1 MRAGKV
7 RSKSSAV
14 GGAHRVS
21 EAKGNA
27 LMRDRA
33 VGSDRDIQSGGQR
46 HFLLLQGPCGQFFSE
61 LKTSLTAQGH
71 RCTRVAINGGD
82 YVNGVRAG
90 ILPFRA
96 SFADWPH
103 WLEDFARR
111 EGVTDLICYGDCR
124 PYHRAAIQVLKPA
137 GVAVHVLEEGYL
149 RPNWVT
155 CESEGVNGFSALT
168 RIDLGRVDP
177 SALSD
182 PLIRPEVELKGTH
195 WHYILSGFLYYFWTF
210 LLTPAFPRYESHR
223 DIDIVGEAAL
233 WLGRYVT
240 MPWRRFKT
248 RKALEAIKNLGRPIH
263 LVLLQLNGDSQI
275 RVHSSFDSTRDFAE
289 FCIAE
294 FAAGASPETILV
306 FKNHPLDN
314 GIIRLE
320 QVIADA
326 ARRSGIEDRVFF
338 VETGKLVPLLE
349 SAISVTAV
357 NSTACHQALLRS
369 IPTMVLGR
377 AVFNH
382 PQVTAQGRLADF
394 FRLRPMKDRG
404 AYEKLVNLMRATC
417 QFNGGFYSQQGRD
430 ALMPGLTRAL
440 AEGLPLPQS
449 FELPANVRRG
459 DRRAS

>member
-1 MRAGKV
+1 MRE
-7 RSKSSAV
+7 RT
-14 GGAHRVS
+14 
-21 EAKGNA
+21 
-27 LMRDRA
+27 
-33 VGSDRDIQSGGQR
+33 VGSGRGFQSGSQR

-61 LKTSLTAQGH
+61 LKRSLTAQGH
-71 RCTRVAINGGD
+71 RCTRIAINGGD
-82 YVNGVRAG
+82 YVNGARAG
-90 ILPFRA
+90 VVAFRA

-111 EGVTDLICYGDCR
+111 EGVTDVLCYGDCR

-137 GVAVHVLEEGYL
+137 GISIHVLEEGYL

-155 CESEGVNGFSALT
+155 CESDGVNGFSALT
-168 RIDLGRVDP
+168 RIDLGRVDH
-177 SALSD
+177 SALTD
-182 PLIRPEVELKGTH
+182 PLVRPEIELKGTH
-195 WHYILSGFLYYFWTF
+195 WHYLLSGFLYYLWTF

-223 DIDIVGEAAL
+223 DIDIIGEAAL
-233 WLGRYVT
+233 WLGRYVS
-240 MPWRRFKT
+240 MPWRRLRT
-248 RKALEAIKNLGRPIH
+248 RRALESIRASGKPIH

-294 FAAGASPETILV
+294 FAAGASPDTLLV

-320 QVIADA
+320 RVIGEA
-326 ARRSGIEDRVFF
+326 ARRHAIAERVFF

-349 SAISVTAV
+349 RAISVTAV

-369 IPTMVLGR
+369 IPTMVMGR

-382 PQVTAQGRLADF
+382 PQITAQGRLADF
-394 FRLRPMKDRG
+394 FRLRPMKDRA

-417 QFNGGFYSQQGRD
+417 QFNGGFYSRQGRE
-430 ALMPGLTRAL
+430 ALLPSLTEAL
-440 AEGLPLPQS
+440 AEGLPSPQS
-449 FELPANVRRG
+449 FELPAAMRRE
-459 DRRAS
+459 DRRVS